1 MAMVALN
8 FLSLLFVDEA
18 LPMRASVS
26 EDFCWE
32 NYYLKLLIQSLK

>member
-8 FLSLLFVDEA
+8 FLSLLFMNEA

-26 EDFCWE
+26 EHFDGE
-32 NYYLKLLIQSLK
+32 NYSNFHPVENE